1 MSVEIQVW
9 TLIGVVIAG
18 GGIATAL
25 ILHAMGFLGDRID
38 SLGERIDGIDH
49 RIDALDHRIDALD
62 TKLDTKIDALSNRM
76 DIKFDLQ
83 SSRMDSLVAELGHV
97 NLTLGELVGKAHT
110 HDRVA

>member
-1 MSVEIQVW
+1 MNVEIQVW

-18 GGIATAL
+18 GGIAISL
-25 ILHAMGFLGDRID
+25 ILHAVGLLGERID
-38 SLGERIDGIDH
+38 SLGG
-49 RIDALDHRIDALD
+49 RIDALERRIDALD
-62 TKLDTKIDALSNRM
+62 TKVDTLSNRI
-76 DIKFDLQ
+76 DTKFDLQ

>member
-38 SLGERIDGIDH
+38 SLGERIDGI
-49 RIDALDHRIDALD
+49 DHRIDALD

>member
-1 MSVEIQVW
+1 MNVEVQVW
-9 TLIGVVIAG
+9 TLIGVVVAG
-18 GGIATAL
+18 GGIAVSL
-25 ILHAMGFLGDRID
+25 ILHTMGFLGHRID
-38 SLGERIDGIDH
+38 SLVERIDGV
-49 RIDALDHRIDALD
+49 DHRIDALD

-83 SSRMDSLVAELGHV
+83 SSRIDSLVAELGHV

>member
-1 MSVEIQVW
+1 VVNVEIQVW

-18 GGIATAL
+18 GGIAMSVVF
-25 ILHAMGFLGDRID
+25 HAMGLLGSRID
-38 SLGERIDGIDH
+38 SLGGRFDGLD
-49 RIDALDHRIDALD
+49 RRVDA
-62 TKLDTKIDALSNRM
+62 LDTKIDALSNRM
-76 DIKFDLQ
+76 DVKFDLQ